1 MTSISYSN
9 TSSLVVYVIC
19 TKIPITLHIV
29 VKPFNKDFNKDSNVD
44 FGIVVVISQGLFH
57 STTGVSHLS
66 VRPFPPVMQG

>member
-44 FGIVVVISQGLFH
+44 FGIVVVISPYVIIQ
-57 STTGVSHLS
+57 
-66 VRPFPPVMQG
+66 